1 MLRCEERDEPH
12 AARGDQSIDDA
23 DATGVDA
30 GVIGNQ
36 TDELSAG
43 RGRHVGEGRQD
54 AGTDGDRTGLLD
66 DECQRQQR
74 VKGYQGR
81 RSRRGDRGEGIEDA
95 VPSTTSD
102 GTGIAF
108 SPSDSNHE
116 MHMSR
121 TPLADSISADKKLD
135 ELYELI

>member
-36 TDELSAG
+36 PDALSAD
-43 RGRHVGEGRQD
+43 RGRNVGEELLD

-81 RSRRGDRGEGIEDA
+81 RGDRGEGIEDA
-95 VPSTTSD
+95 VASTTSD
-102 GTGIAF
+102 GMGIAF

-121 TPLADSISADKKLD
+121 TPLAD
-135 ELYELI
+135 